1 MYLIFTFTRKELA
14 STMDHYHFSVGV
26 NPLQPRG
33 DLFVLFSGHGQ
44 PVPGHAIGPA
54 VHHYY
59 LVHTVMSGRGLFRMD
74 GRVYE
79 LEAGDTFVI
88 FPDTLFSYAADRDEP
103 WTYRWVAYKGDGAAD
118 MMAALGIA
126 ITRPVLRVPSLPR
139 ALRLY
144 RAIQRTFEQT
154 PSADLADL
162 EASGLLRLLFK
173 LFGDANRERLRTP
186 DQGLGSDIERQ
197 IKRAVRWLSLQYAES
212 VSIDDLSR
220 TLGYHRTHFSKMFK
234 QTTGL
239 SPKQFLQQVR
249 MERAKELLD
258 GPHELQIDQI
268 AAAVGYSDPL
278 YFSKLFHKFAGCSPS
293 AYRLSQRGGT
303 EEDDDA
309 ASQAEK

>member
-1 MYLIFTFTRKELA
+1 
-14 STMDHYHFSVGV
+14 MDHYHFSIGV

-33 DLFVLFSGHGQ
+33 ELFVLFSGHGR
-44 PVPGHAIGPA
+44 PVPGHSIGPA

-59 LVHTVMSGRGLFRMD
+59 LVHTVTSGRGVFRMD

-79 LEAGDTFVI
+79 LETGDTFVI
-88 FPDTLFSYAADRDEP
+88 FPDTLFSYAADRAEP
-103 WTYRWVAYKGDGAAD
+103 WTYRWVAFKGEGAAD
-118 MMAALGIA
+118 AMAALGIA
-126 ITRPVLRVPSLPR
+126 IDHPVIKLSSLTR

-144 RAIQRTFEQT
+144 KAMQRTFERT

-173 LFGDANRERLRTP
+173 LFGDANRNRLRTP
-186 DQGLGSDIERQ
+186 DQGLGTDIERQ
-197 IKRAVRWLSLQYAES
+197 IKRAIRWLSLQYAES

-220 TLGYHRTHFSKMFK
+220 TLGYHRTHLSKMFK

-249 MERAKELLD
+249 MERARELLD

-268 AAAVGYSDPL
+268 AASVGYSDPL
-278 YFSKLFHKFAGCSPS
+278 YFSRLFHKFAGCSPT
-293 AYRLSQRGGT
+293 AYRLGQRGNSQ
-303 EEDDDA
+303 EEDHASRPPFQEPHEDA
-309 ASQAEK
+309 